1 VSTVEQDRL
10 LQRLKRIEGQ
20 IRGLQ
25 RMITE
30 EQPCSEILTQIAAA
44 RAALAG
50 VALLVFEV
58 HSKSCI
64 EQALQGEN
72 DCTAALE
79 DVLQSLSRL
88 LK

>member
-1 VSTVEQDRL
+1 MGQDKV

-25 RMITE
+25 RMVTE
-30 EQPCSEILTQIAAA
+30 GQSCSEILTQIAAA

-50 VALLVFEV
+50 VAKVIFEER
-58 HSKSCI
+58 SKTCI
-64 EQALQGEN
+64 EQALHDEEGAAE
-72 DCTAALE
+72 ALE
-79 DVLQSLSRL
+79 DLFRSLNRL

>member
-1 VSTVEQDRL
+1 MSNLAKDKL

-20 IRGLQ
+20 VRGLQ
-25 RMITE
+25 RMVTE

-50 VALLVFEV
+50 VGKVVFEEHSKTCIQQALLEEDGSEALEELF
-58 HSKSCI
+58 
-64 EQALQGEN
+64 QALN
-72 DCTAALE
+72 
-79 DVLQSLSRL
+79 RL